1 MIAVRRARR
10 LLHRYFFVF
19 HNSLGKIKA
28 SGVEEATPVAIYYSF
43 CEGRIVPTHRRDAEE
58 NQRRPSLRFGAPRT
72 HGVPSG
78 DLEGENLNGVQIW
91 DPKSSR

>member
-43 CEGRIVPTHRRDAEE
+43 CEGRIVPTHLRDAEE
-58 NQRRPSLRFGAPRT
+58 NQRSQVCGLVRPARMGYL
-72 HGVPSG
+72 V
-78 DLEGENLNGVQIW
+78 EIW
-91 DPKSSR
+91 RDKT